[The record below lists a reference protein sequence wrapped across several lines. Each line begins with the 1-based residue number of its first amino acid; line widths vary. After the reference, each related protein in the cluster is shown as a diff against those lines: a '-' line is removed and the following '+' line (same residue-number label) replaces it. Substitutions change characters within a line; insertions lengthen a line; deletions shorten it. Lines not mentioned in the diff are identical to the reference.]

1 MNSDIDC
8 DLLKDFIDDN
18 SDIAFLYMLKQE
30 KDDCI
35 EMYEFVE
42 EMHLMGKF
50 LLYTYMRAN
59 MN

>member
-42 EMHLMGKF
+42 EMHLIPKF
-50 LLYTYMRAN
+50 LLYTHMRAN